1 MQNLGFNLAASG
13 TVRKSVR
20 NHLQAA
26 GAMMRNSIVNLLVTA
41 ALIIGST
48 FAAASAPLTLYSSED
63 QAQQHCPKDVVVW
76 LNLPTHI
83 YHWKGMRWYGNTNNG
98 AYVCK
103 LEADENGNRGTRN
116 GQ

>member
-1 MQNLGFNLAASG
+1 MFKIII
-13 TVRKSVR
+13 TT
-20 NHLQAA
+20 
-26 GAMMRNSIVNLLVTA
+26 LLLSATLIISSAFPAVTA
-41 ALIIGST
+41 S
-48 FAAASAPLTLYSSED
+48 LTLYSKEE
-63 QAQQHCPKDVVVW
+63 QAQEHCPSDVVVW

-103 LEADENGNRGTRN
+103 KEADENGNRGTLN

>member
-1 MQNLGFNLAASG
+1 MFRTRIIKLLIIAAFVTGLAFPVA
-13 TVRKSVR
+13 
-20 NHLQAA
+20 
-26 GAMMRNSIVNLLVTA
+26 A
-41 ALIIGST
+41 ALTLFST
-48 FAAASAPLTLYSSED
+48 ED
-63 QAQQHCPKDVVVW
+63 QAQQHCPSDVVVW

-103 LEADENGNRGTRN
+103 KEADEDGNRGTLN

>member
-1 MQNLGFNLAASG
+1 MF
-13 TVRKSVR
+13 R
-20 NHLQAA
+20 
-26 GAMMRNSIVNLLVTA
+26 TA
-41 ALIIGST
+41 VFKLLIIGT
-48 FAAASAPLTLYSSED
+48 LIVGSAFPAVCALTLFSTEE
-63 QAQQHCPKDVVVW
+63 QATQHCPSDVIVW

-103 LEADENGNRGTRN
+103 KEADENGNRGTRN

>member
-1 MQNLGFNLAASG
+1 ML
-13 TVRKSVR
+13 R
-20 NHLQAA
+20 
-26 GAMMRNSIVNLLVTA
+26 TA
-41 ALIIGST
+41 IFKLLIIGTLIVGSA
-48 FAAASAPLTLYSSED
+48 FQAACALTLYSTEE
-63 QAQQHCPKDVVVW
+63 QARQHCPSDVVVW

-103 LEADENGNRGTRN
+103 VEADENGNRGTRN

>member
-1 MQNLGFNLAASG
+1 MLKLLILRLLFVATL
-13 TVRKSVR
+13 
-20 NHLQAA
+20 
-26 GAMMRNSIVNLLVTA
+26 IVGSAFPATA
-41 ALIIGST
+41 E
-48 FAAASAPLTLYSSED
+48 LTLFSTDE
-63 QAQQHCPKDVVVW
+63 QARQHCPSDVVVW

-103 LEADENGNRGTRN
+103 KEADENGNRGTRN

>member
-1 MQNLGFNLAASG
+1 MFKIIIA
-13 TVRKSVR
+13 T
-20 NHLQAA
+20 
-26 GAMMRNSIVNLLVTA
+26 LLISAT
-41 ALIIGST
+41 LIIGSP
-48 FAAASAPLTLYSSED
+48 FPAATTPLTLYSTEE
-63 QAQQHCPKDVVVW
+63 QAQQHCPSDVVVW

-103 LEADENGNRGTRN
+103 KEADENGNRGTLN

>member
-1 MQNLGFNLAASG
+1 MFKIAIRLLFLIALLLGSAFQ
-13 TVRKSVR
+13 SV
-20 NHLQAA
+20 A
-26 GAMMRNSIVNLLVTA
+26 
-41 ALIIGST
+41 
-48 FAAASAPLTLYSSED
+48 APLTLFPSEE
-63 QAQQHCPKDVVVW
+63 QAQQHCPSDVVVW

-103 LEADENGNRGTRN
+103 KEADENGNRGTLN

>member
-1 MQNLGFNLAASG
+1 MFRVA
-13 TVRKSVR
+13 VIK
-20 NHLQAA
+20 
-26 GAMMRNSIVNLLVTA
+26 LLVAATLVISITFSTVA
-41 ALIIGST
+41 AL
-48 FAAASAPLTLYSSED
+48 TLFPTEN
-63 QAQQHCPKDVVVW
+63 QAQQHCPSDVVVW

-103 LEADENGNRGTRN
+103 EEADENGNRGTRN